1 MQKELKVVR
10 GFAKEN
16 MYAVIITS
24 EFYDKVRQFVN
35 MPDIEYVKNDQK
47 TNNTIIKSFGILT
60 DNVYY
65 LKKITKT
72 EVNAVK

>member
-47 TNNTIIKSFGILT
+47 TNNTIIKSFGIPT

-65 LKKITKT
+65 LENSAKT
-72 EVNAVK
+72 EVDAVK